1 MLLCNNEVLPLHSR
15 QGGSRTGHLM
25 TCATATPATAV
36 AARVAAEAGRPLD
49 ACVGSADGSVLM
61 LRHAFAAAQGT
72 MGEGGALRIGLLTA
86 GGGTLYQRTALGR
99 IAQPWCAGAFN
110 VVLPD
115 CPGEFRSPALA
126 LLGLAIDARHL
137 QGHDVRLEQLHRA
150 ASALHGDP
158 VIASVMGALWHCA
171 EAHAGSAA
179 FFEHG
184 VDLVLKRLAGLPIAS
199 PPTRRALSPA
209 HVKRVQE
216 LIDAHLG
223 DDLGVARMAQEVGQ
237 EASGFSRGFRLAT
250 GMTPYAYLT
259 WRRMEA
265 AKPMLLAGRSVTEVA
280 LAMGYANP
288 GKFAAAF
295 RRVTGQPPSR
305 WAGNARGELAGH
317 V

>member
-1 MLLCNNEVLPLHSR
+1 
-15 QGGSRTGHLM
+15 M
-25 TCATATPATAV
+25 TRSLAPPPSV
-36 AARVAAEAGRPLD
+36 VVERLAAEAGRPLD
-49 ACVGSADGSVLM
+49 ACVGNADGSVLM
-61 LRHAFAAAQGT
+61 LRHTFAAAQGT
-72 MGEGGALRIGLLTA
+72 LGEGSALRIGLLTA
-86 GGGTLYQRTALGR
+86 GGGALYQRTALGR
-99 IAQPWCAGAFN
+99 IAQPWRTGTFN

-115 CPGEFRSPALA
+115 CPGEFRSPPLA
-126 LLGLAIDARHL
+126 LLGLAIDACHL
-137 QGHDVRLEQLHRA
+137 QGHGVRLEQLHRA
-150 ASALHGDP
+150 ASSLHDDP
-158 VIASVMGALWHCA
+158 VIASVMRALWHCA

-184 VDLVLKRLAGLPIAS
+184 VDLVLKRLGGLPVAA
-199 PPTRRALSPA
+199 PATRRALSPT
-209 HVKRVQE
+209 HLKRVQE

-237 EASGFSRGFRLAT
+237 EASGFSRGFRIAT

-295 RRVTGQPPSR
+295 RRVTGQAPSHWTTSALR
-305 WAGNARGELAGH
+305 
-317 V
+317 

>member
-1 MLLCNNEVLPLHSR
+1 MLLCNNRAPPLHFR
-15 QGGSRTGHLM
+15 RGCSRTGHLM
-25 TCATATPATAV
+25 TCSLAPPPSV
-36 AARVAAEAGRPLD
+36 VSERLAAEASRPLD
-49 ACVGSADGSVLM
+49 ACVGNADGSVLM
-61 LRHAFAAAQGT
+61 LRHAFPAAQGAL
-72 MGEGGALRIGLLTA
+72 GEGSTLRIGLLTA
-86 GGGTLYQRTALGR
+86 GGGALYQRTALGR
-99 IAQPWCAGAFN
+99 IAQPWRTGTFN

-115 CPGEFRSPALA
+115 CPGEFRSPPLA

-137 QGHDVRLEQLHRA
+137 QGHGVRLEQLHRA
-150 ASALHGDP
+150 ASALQEDP
-158 VIASVMGALWHCA
+158 VIASVLGALWHCA

-184 VDLVLKRLAGLPIAS
+184 VELVLKRLAGLPVAA
-199 PPTRRALSPA
+199 PAMRRALSPT
-209 HVKRVQE
+209 HLKRVQE

-237 EASGFSRGFRLAT
+237 EASGFSRGFRIAT

-265 AKPMLLAGRSVTEVA
+265 AKPMLLAGLSVTEVA

-295 RRVTGQPPSR
+295 RRVTGQAPSHWTTSALR
-305 WAGNARGELAGH
+305 
-317 V
+317 

>member
-1 MLLCNNEVLPLHSR
+1 
-15 QGGSRTGHLM
+15 M
-25 TCATATPATAV
+25 TCPTAPSAMAV
-36 AARVAAEAGRPLD
+36 ASRVAVESGGPLD
-49 ACVGSADGSVLM
+49 ACVGNADGSVLM
-61 LRHAFAAAQGT
+61 LRHTFPAAEGT
-72 MGEGGALRIGLLTA
+72 MGEGNALRIGLLTA
-86 GGGTLYQRTALGR
+86 GGGALYQRTALGR
-99 IAQPWCAGAFN
+99 IAQPWRAGSFN

-115 CPGEFRSPALA
+115 CPGEFRSPHLA

-137 QGHDVRLEQLHRA
+137 QAYGVRMEQLHGA
-150 ASALHGDP
+150 ALAMHADP
-158 VIASVMGALWHCA
+158 VITSVMGALWHCA

-184 VDLVLKRLAGLPIAS
+184 VDLVLKRLARLPVAVPAS
-199 PPTRRALSPA
+199 GRALSPV

-237 EASGFSRGFRLAT
+237 EASGFSRGFRRAT

-265 AKPMLLAGRSVTEVA
+265 AKPRLLAGHSVTEVA

-288 GKFAAAF
+288 SKFAAAF
-295 RRVTGQPPSR
+295 RRVTGQAPSR
-305 WAGNARGELAGH
+305 WADNATR
-317 V
+317 

>member
-1 MLLCNNEVLPLHSR
+1 
-15 QGGSRTGHLM
+15 M

-49 ACVGSADGSVLM
+49 ACVGNADGSVLM
-61 LRHAFAAAQGT
+61 LRHAFPAAQGM

-86 GGGTLYQRTALGR
+86 GGGALYQRTALGR
-99 IAQPWCAGAFN
+99 IAQPWRAGAFN

-137 QGHDVRLEQLHRA
+137 QGQGVRLEQLHRA
-150 ASALHGDP
+150 ASALHDDP

-184 VDLVLKRLAGLPIAS
+184 VDLVLKRLAGRPVAAA
-199 PPTRRALSPA
+199 PATRRALSPA

-259 WRRMEA
+259 WRRMDA
-265 AKPMLLAGRSVTEVA
+265 AKPMLLAGHSVTEVA

-295 RRVTGQPPSR
+295 RRVTGQAPSHWTTSALR
-305 WAGNARGELAGH
+305 
-317 V
+317 

>member
-1 MLLCNNEVLPLHSR
+1 MLLCNNRAPPLHFR
-15 QGGSRTGHLM
+15 RGCSRTGHLM
-25 TCATATPATAV
+25 TCSLAPPPSVV
-36 AARVAAEAGRPLD
+36 AERLAAEAGRPLD
-49 ACVGSADGSVLM
+49 ACVGNADGSVLM
-61 LRHAFAAAQGT
+61 LRHAFPAAQGT
-72 MGEGGALRIGLLTA
+72 LGEGSALRIGLLTA
-86 GGGTLYQRTALGR
+86 GGGALYQRTALGR
-99 IAQPWCAGAFN
+99 IAQPWRTGTFN

-115 CPGEFRSPALA
+115 CPGEFRSPPLA

-137 QGHDVRLEQLHRA
+137 QDRGVRLEQLHRT
-150 ASALHGDP
+150 ASALHDDP

-184 VDLVLKRLAGLPIAS
+184 VELVLKRLAGLPVAA
-199 PPTRRALSPA
+199 PATRRALSPT
-209 HVKRVQE
+209 HLKRVQE

-237 EASGFSRGFRLAT
+237 EASGFSRGFRIAT

-265 AKPMLLAGRSVTEVA
+265 AKPMLLAGLSVTEVA

-295 RRVTGQPPSR
+295 RRVTGQAPSHWTTSALR
-305 WAGNARGELAGH
+305 
-317 V
+317 

>member
-1 MLLCNNEVLPLHSR
+1 
-15 QGGSRTGHLM
+15 M
-25 TCATATPATAV
+25 TCSLAPPPSVV
-36 AARVAAEAGRPLD
+36 AERLAAEAGGPLD
-49 ACVGSADGSVLM
+49 ACVGNADGSVLM
-61 LRHAFAAAQGT
+61 LRHAFPAAQGAL
-72 MGEGGALRIGLLTA
+72 GEGSALRIGLLTA
-86 GGGTLYQRTALGR
+86 GGGALYQRTALGR
-99 IAQPWCAGAFN
+99 IAQPWRTGTFN

-137 QGHDVRLEQLHRA
+137 QGHGVRLEQLHRA
-150 ASALHGDP
+150 ASSLHDDP

-184 VDLVLKRLAGLPIAS
+184 VDLVLKRLAGLPVAA
-199 PPTRRALSPA
+199 PAMRRALSPT
-209 HVKRVQE
+209 HLKRVQE

-237 EASGFSRGFRLAT
+237 EASGFSRGFRIAT

-295 RRVTGQPPSR
+295 RRVTGQAPSHWTTSALR
-305 WAGNARGELAGH
+305 
-317 V
+317 

>member
-1 MLLCNNEVLPLHSR
+1 VSERL
-15 QGGSRTGHLM
+15 
-25 TCATATPATAV
+25 
-36 AARVAAEAGRPLD
+36 AAEAGRPLD
-49 ACVGSADGSVLM
+49 ACVGNADGSVLM
-61 LRHAFAAAQGT
+61 LRHAFPAAQGT
-72 MGEGGALRIGLLTA
+72 LGEGSALRIGLLTA
-86 GGGTLYQRTALGR
+86 GGGALYQRTALGR
-99 IAQPWCAGAFN
+99 IAQPWRAGTFN

-115 CPGEFRSPALA
+115 CPGEFRSPPLA
-126 LLGLAIDARHL
+126 LLGLGIDARHL
-137 QGHDVRLEQLHRA
+137 QGHGVRLEQLHRA
-150 ASALHGDP
+150 ASALQDDP
-158 VIASVMGALWHCA
+158 VIASVLGALWHCA

-184 VDLVLKRLAGLPIAS
+184 VELVLKRLAGLPVAA
-199 PPTRRALSPA
+199 PATRRALSPT
-209 HVKRVQE
+209 HLKRVQE

-237 EASGFSRGFRLAT
+237 EASGFSRGFRIAT

-295 RRVTGQPPSR
+295 RRVTGQAPSHWTTSALR
-305 WAGNARGELAGH
+305 
-317 V
+317 

>member
-1 MLLCNNEVLPLHSR
+1 
-15 QGGSRTGHLM
+15 
-25 TCATATPATAV
+25 
-36 AARVAAEAGRPLD
+36 VAAESGGPLD
-49 ACVGSADGSVLM
+49 ACVGNADGSVLM
-61 LRHAFAAAQGT
+61 LRHTFAAAQGT
-72 MGEGGALRIGLLTA
+72 LGEGSALRIGLLTA
-86 GGGTLYQRTALGR
+86 GGGALYQRTALGR
-99 IAQPWCAGAFN
+99 IAQPWRTGTFN

-137 QGHDVRLEQLHRA
+137 QGRGVRLEQLHRA
-150 ASALHGDP
+150 ASSLHDDP

-184 VDLVLKRLAGLPIAS
+184 VDLVLKRLAGLPVAA
-199 PPTRRALSPA
+199 PAMRRALSPT
-209 HVKRVQE
+209 HLKRVQE

-237 EASGFSRGFRLAT
+237 EASGFSRGFRIAT

-295 RRVTGQPPSR
+295 RRVTGQAPSHWTTSALR
-305 WAGNARGELAGH
+305 
-317 V
+317 

>member
-1 MLLCNNEVLPLHSR
+1 
-15 QGGSRTGHLM
+15 M
-25 TCATATPATAV
+25 TRSLAPPPSVV
-36 AARVAAEAGRPLD
+36 AERLAAEAGRPLD
-49 ACVGSADGSVLM
+49 ACVGNADGSVLM
-61 LRHAFAAAQGT
+61 LRHTFAAAQGT
-72 MGEGGALRIGLLTA
+72 LGEGSALRIGLLTA
-86 GGGTLYQRTALGR
+86 GGGALYQRTALGR
-99 IAQPWCAGAFN
+99 IAQPWRTGTFN

-137 QGHDVRLEQLHRA
+137 QGRGVRLEQLHRA
-150 ASALHGDP
+150 ASSLHDDP

-184 VDLVLKRLAGLPIAS
+184 VDLVLKRLAGLPVAA
-199 PPTRRALSPA
+199 PAMRRALSPT
-209 HVKRVQE
+209 HLKRVQE

-237 EASGFSRGFRLAT
+237 EASGFSRGFRIAT

-295 RRVTGQPPSR
+295 RRVTGQAPSHWTTSALR
-305 WAGNARGELAGH
+305 
-317 V
+317 

>member
-1 MLLCNNEVLPLHSR
+1 MLLCNNQVPLLHFRSGR
-15 QGGSRTGHLM
+15 SRTGHPM
-25 TCATATPATAV
+25 TCAFSSPTTAL
-36 AARVAAEAGRPLD
+36 AARVASESGGPLD
-49 ACVGSADGSVLM
+49 ACVGNADGSVLM
-61 LRHAFAAAQGT
+61 LRHTFAAAQGA
-72 MGEGGALRIGLLTA
+72 MGEGSALRIGLLTA
-86 GGGTLYQRTALGR
+86 GGGALYQRTALGR
-99 IAQPWCAGAFN
+99 IAQPWRAGAFT

-137 QGHDVRLEQLHRA
+137 QGRGVRVEQLHWA
-150 ASALHGDP
+150 ASALQEDP

-184 VDLVLKRLAGLPIAS
+184 VDLVLKRLAGLPVAA
-199 PPTRRALSPA
+199 PATRRALSPT
-209 HVKRVQE
+209 HLKRVQE

-237 EASGFSRGFRLAT
+237 EASGFSRGFRIAT

-295 RRVTGQPPSR
+295 RRVTGQAPSR
-305 WAGNARGELAGH
+305 WAGNARGELAAR

>member
-1 MLLCNNEVLPLHSR
+1 MLLCNNLAPPLHFR
-15 QGGSRTGHLM
+15 RGCSRTGHLM
-25 TCATATPATAV
+25 TRSLAPPHSVV
-36 AARVAAEAGRPLD
+36 AERMAAEAGRPLD
-49 ACVGSADGSVLM
+49 ACVGNADGSVLM
-61 LRHAFAAAQGT
+61 LRHTFAAAQGAL
-72 MGEGGALRIGLLTA
+72 GEGSALRIGLLTA
-86 GGGTLYQRTALGR
+86 GGGALYQRTALGR
-99 IAQPWCAGAFN
+99 IAQPWRAGTFN

-115 CPGEFRSPALA
+115 CPGEFRSPPLA
-126 LLGLAIDARHL
+126 LLGMAIDARHL
-137 QGHDVRLEQLHRA
+137 QGHGVCLEQLHRA
-150 ASALHGDP
+150 ASALHDDP

-184 VDLVLKRLAGLPIAS
+184 VDLVLKRLAGRPVATARA
-199 PPTRRALSPA
+199 TRRALSPA

-259 WRRMEA
+259 WRRMDA
-265 AKPMLLAGRSVTEVA
+265 AKPMLLAGQSVTEVA

-295 RRVTGQPPSR
+295 RRVTGQAPSHWVDTSSGR
-305 WAGNARGELAGH
+305 
-317 V
+317 VIT

>member
-1 MLLCNNEVLPLHSR
+1 MLLCNNQVPLLHFRSGR
-15 QGGSRTGHLM
+15 SRTGHPM
-25 TCATATPATAV
+25 TCASASPATAV
-36 AARVAAEAGRPLD
+36 AARVAAESGGPLD
-49 ACVGSADGSVLM
+49 ACVGNADGSVLM
-61 LRHAFAAAQGT
+61 LRHTFAAAQGT

-86 GGGTLYQRTALGR
+86 GGGALYQRTALGR
-99 IAQPWCAGAFN
+99 IAQPWQAGAFN

-115 CPGEFRSPALA
+115 CPGEFRSPPLA

-137 QGHDVRLEQLHRA
+137 QGHGVRLEQLHRA
-150 ASALHGDP
+150 ASALQEDP

-184 VDLVLKRLAGLPIAS
+184 VDLVLKRLAGLPVAA
-199 PPTRRALSPA
+199 PATRRALSPT
-209 HVKRVQE
+209 HLKRVQE

-223 DDLGVARMAQEVGQ
+223 DDLGVARMAQEIGQ
-237 EASGFSRGFRLAT
+237 EASGFSRGFRIAT

-259 WRRMEA
+259 WRRMQA

-295 RRVTGQPPSR
+295 RRVTGQAPSR
-305 WAGNARGELAGH
+305 WAGNARGELAAR

>member
-1 MLLCNNEVLPLHSR
+1 MLFCNNQVPLLHFRSGR
-15 QGGSRTGHLM
+15 SRTGHPM
-25 TCATATPATAV
+25 TCAFSSPTTAV
-36 AARVAAEAGRPLD
+36 AARVASESGGPLD
-49 ACVGSADGSVLM
+49 ACVGNADGSVLM
-61 LRHAFAAAQGT
+61 LRHTFAAAQGA
-72 MGEGGALRIGLLTA
+72 MGEGSALRIGLLTA

-99 IAQPWCAGAFN
+99 IAQPWRAGAFN

-137 QGHDVRLEQLHRA
+137 QGHDVRAEHLHRA

-184 VDLVLKRLAGLPIAS
+184 VDLVLKRLAGLPVVA
-199 PPTRRALSPA
+199 PATRGALSPT
-209 HVKRVQE
+209 HLKRVQE

-237 EASGFSRGFRLAT
+237 EASGFSRGFRIAT

-295 RRVTGQPPSR
+295 RRVTGQAPSR
-305 WAGNARGELAGH
+305 WAGNARGELAAR

>member
-1 MLLCNNEVLPLHSR
+1 
-15 QGGSRTGHLM
+15 M
-25 TCATATPATAV
+25 TRSLAPPPSVV
-36 AARVAAEAGRPLD
+36 AERLAAEAGRPLD
-49 ACVGSADGSVLM
+49 ACVGNADGSVLM
-61 LRHAFAAAQGT
+61 LRHTFAAAQGT
-72 MGEGGALRIGLLTA
+72 LGEGSALRIGLLTA
-86 GGGTLYQRTALGR
+86 GGGALYQRTALGR
-99 IAQPWCAGAFN
+99 IAQPWRTGTFN

-115 CPGEFRSPALA
+115 CPGEFRSPPLA

-137 QGHDVRLEQLHRA
+137 QGHGVRLEQLHRA
-150 ASALHGDP
+150 ASSLHDDP
-158 VIASVMGALWHCA
+158 VIASVMRALWHCA

-184 VDLVLKRLAGLPIAS
+184 VDLVLKRLAGLPVAA
-199 PPTRRALSPA
+199 PAMRRALSPT
-209 HVKRVQE
+209 HLKRVQE

-250 GMTPYAYLT
+250 GKTPYAYLT

-295 RRVTGQPPSR
+295 RRVTGQAPSHWTTSALR
-305 WAGNARGELAGH
+305 
-317 V
+317 

>member
-1 MLLCNNEVLPLHSR
+1 
-15 QGGSRTGHLM
+15 M
-25 TCATATPATAV
+25 TCASASPATAV
-36 AARVAAEAGRPLD
+36 AARVAAESGGPLD
-49 ACVGSADGSVLM
+49 ACVGNADGSVLM
-61 LRHAFAAAQGT
+61 LRHAFPAAQGT
-72 MGEGGALRIGLLTA
+72 LGEGSALRIGLLTA
-86 GGGTLYQRTALGR
+86 GGGALYQRTALGR
-99 IAQPWCAGAFN
+99 IAQPWRTGTFN

-115 CPGEFRSPALA
+115 CPGEFRSPPLA
-126 LLGLAIDARHL
+126 LLGLAIDACHL
-137 QGHDVRLEQLHRA
+137 QGHGVRLEQLHRA
-150 ASALHGDP
+150 ASSLHDDP

-184 VDLVLKRLAGLPIAS
+184 VDLVLKRLAGLPVAA
-199 PPTRRALSPA
+199 PAMRRALSPT
-209 HVKRVQE
+209 HLKRVQE

-237 EASGFSRGFRLAT
+237 EASGFSRGFRIAT

-295 RRVTGQPPSR
+295 RRVTGQAPSHWTTSALR
-305 WAGNARGELAGH
+305 
-317 V
+317 